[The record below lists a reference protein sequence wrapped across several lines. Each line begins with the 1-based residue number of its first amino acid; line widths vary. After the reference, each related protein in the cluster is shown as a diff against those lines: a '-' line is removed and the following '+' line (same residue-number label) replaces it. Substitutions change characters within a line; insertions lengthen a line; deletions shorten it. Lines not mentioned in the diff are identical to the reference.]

1 MRPLEGDTSGR
12 CFRIACAGLLPALG
26 GARPPKGRQSVVFR
40 AGRPRRSDSPKV
52 QKRVLLEELSPSLC
66 GPRWARFRQTR
77 PFFTNGSFHWVAPP
91 PAGRTLWCSA
101 TTRVKVGV
109 GRGGGVTDASETR
122 VKVNILRTNFGCF
135 HVPFMDFTVEQ

>member
-1 MRPLEGDTSGR
+1 MTLRDGASGSPAP
-12 CFRIACAGLLPALG
+12 ACSPRLAALG
-26 GARPPKGRQSVVFR
+26 PQKEGKVSFSVSAV
-40 AGRPRRSDSPKV
+40 PRRSDSPKV
-52 QKRVLLEELSPSLC
+52 QKRVLLEQLSPSLC

-77 PFFTNGSFHWVAPP
+77 PFFTNGPFHWVAPP

>member
-1 MRPLEGDTSGR
+1 MTLRDGASGSLAP
-12 CFRIACAGLLPALG
+12 ACSPRLAALG
-26 GARPPKGRQSVVFR
+26 PQKESKASFSVPAV
-40 AGRPRRSDSPKV
+40 PRRSDSPKV
-52 QKRVLLEELSPSLC
+52 QKRVLLEQLSPSLC

-77 PFFTNGSFHWVAPP
+77 PFFTNGSFHWVAPS